1 MEVVPIVMT
10 MHWEEKCKSVKR
22 CFFKVKMVWCWWWWY
37 FPRRGFYRLIWHEKA
52 YAFGSEKEVI
62 KHEHICCIG
71 TSPYTQLQW
80 VLLHTLLFWFA
91 NIHELWKLCLSAF
104 DYWEESSLPLQ
115 SSNCSCGCVFL
126 YIPFHTI
133 GSGYGLWHVVP
144 SCGYLVMLLMTLG
157 SSKKWWNG

>member
-22 CFFKVKMVWCWWWWY
+22 CFFKVKMVGWWWWWY

-62 KHEHICCIG
+62 SLSMLSLI
-71 TSPYTQLQW
+71 T
-80 VLLHTLLFWFA
+80 FWFA

-104 DYWEESSLPLQ
+104 DYWEESSSKSP
-115 SSNCSCGCVFL
+115 NCSCGCVFYKYSIPHHWL
-126 YIPFHTI
+126 AMSSGMYYIVSYT
-133 GSGYGLWHVVP
+133 YLVVVWV
-144 SCGYLVMLLMTLG
+144 SIYLVMLLVDEY
-157 SSKKWWNG
+157 

>member
-62 KHEHICCIG
+62 KHEHICMYLYQYYLPNSNDEYYYIHYYFG
-71 TSPYTQLQW
+71 LPIFMSFENSVWVPLITGRSPLFLSSHPT
-80 VLLHTLLFWFA
+80 VLVVVF
-91 NIHELWKLCLSAF
+91 
-104 DYWEESSLPLQ
+104 
-115 SSNCSCGCVFL
+115 FL

-144 SCGYLVMLLMTLG
+144 SCGYL
-157 SSKKWWNG
+157 SSDAADDSR

>member
-1 MEVVPIVMT
+1 MT

-62 KHEHICCIG
+62 KHEHICMYLYQYYLPNSNDEYYYIHYYFG
-71 TSPYTQLQW
+71 LPIFMSFENSVWVPLITGRSPLFLSILSSHPT
-80 VLLHTLLFWFA
+80 VLVVVF
-91 NIHELWKLCLSAF
+91 
-104 DYWEESSLPLQ
+104 
-115 SSNCSCGCVFL
+115 FL

-133 GSGYGLWHVVP
+133 GYGLWHVVP